1 MEQAPLKSWKVS
13 HKIRKTVW
21 STRQN
26 LETAIS
32 MLVQKDSFVLKFIM
46 KLNVFNPSFMKKK
59 SRLRKENET
68 THENVT

>member
-1 MEQAPLKSWKVS
+1 MEQALKSWKVS
-13 HKIRKTVW
+13 HKIRKIVW
-21 STRQN
+21 NTRQS
-26 LETAIS
+26 LETVIS
-32 MLVQKDSFVLKFIM
+32 MHVQKDFFVLKFIM